1 MSSVKKEETLQI
13 EVPASVKRQLSVKAA
28 REGATIRS
36 LVLKALREYGI
47 KVSETELVDRRRK
60 R

>member
-1 MSSVKKEETLQI
+1 MKKEETLQI

-28 REGATIRS
+28 REGGAIRS

-47 KVSETELVDRRRK
+47 KVNETELVDRRRN